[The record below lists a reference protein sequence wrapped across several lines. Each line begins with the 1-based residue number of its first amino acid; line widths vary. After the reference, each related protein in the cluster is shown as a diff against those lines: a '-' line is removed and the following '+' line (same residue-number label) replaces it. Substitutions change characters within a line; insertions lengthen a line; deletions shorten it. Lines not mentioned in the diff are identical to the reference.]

1 LIQVPYFN
9 GPIFLENKAHVGKV
23 EEIFGAVNSVVS
35 KRECTPLPLNQS
47 QHFTVKLSD
56 GVLASSYK
64 AGGNPS
70 LTKEE
75 RKLKSFQETS
85 SI

>member
-1 LIQVPYFN
+1 MIQVPYFN

-23 EEIFGAVNSVVS
+23 EEIFGAVNSV
-35 KRECTPLPLNQS
+35 
-47 QHFTVKLSD
+47 HFTVKLSD
-56 GVLASSYK
+56 GVLANSYK

-75 RKLKSFQETS
+75 CELKSFQETS